1 MNKLFLDIIKAP
13 DYFSFYELI
22 HTDTG
27 LNNVPEYL
35 ADVRTLA
42 LCSRVLNYIRHEV
55 GYPISINSGFR
66 SADVNRKVGGVSN
79 SNHLYGRAFDI
90 RPSQKDPKKYQQL
103 RHLLQAT
110 PLADYFE
117 EIIPYPDKGFV
128 HIAIDMKKLFENVLE
143 MVDDKTTRYRVLD
156 LLWASSINLVK

>member
-1 MNKLFLDIIKAP
+1 MKNLLVDIIKAP

-35 ADVRTLA
+35 LDVRTLA

-55 GYPISINSGFR
+55 GFPISVNSGFR
-66 SADVNRKVGGVSN
+66 TSDVNRAVGGVSN

-90 RPSQKDPKKYQQL
+90 RPSNKSIVRYNE
-103 RHLLQAT
+103 LLCFLQT
-110 PLADYFE
+110 SPLSEYLE
-117 EIIPYPDKGFV
+117 EIIPYRSKGFV
-128 HIAIDMKKLFENVLE
+128 HIAINMPTLFEHVLE
-143 MVDDKTTRYRVLD
+143 MVDDKSTRYLILELISV
-156 LLWASSINLVK
+156 SSIK

>member
-1 MNKLFLDIIKAP
+1 MKNLFVDIIKAP

-35 ADVRTLA
+35 VDIRNLA

-55 GYPISINSGFR
+55 GFAISINSGFR
-66 SADVNRKVGGVSN
+66 NPDVNRVVGGVSN
-79 SNHLYGRAFDI
+79 SNHLFGRAFDI
-90 RPSQKDPKKYQQL
+90 RPSHKDSKKYQQL
-103 RHLLQAT
+103 RHVLQAT
-110 PLADYFE
+110 PLAEYFE

-128 HIAIDMKKLFENVLE
+128 HIAIDMKKLFEDVLE
-143 MVDDKTTRYRVLD
+143 LVDDKSTKYLILD
-156 LLWASSINLVK
+156 LLAVSNIK

>member
-35 ADVRTLA
+35 TDVRTLV

-55 GYPISINSGFR
+55 GFPISINSGFR
-66 SADVNRKVGGVSN
+66 SIDVNRKVGGVSN

-90 RPSQKDPKKYQQL
+90 RPSHKDKKRYL
-103 RHLLQAT
+103 DLLHLLEAT
-110 PLADYFE
+110 PVHQFLDE
-117 EIIPYPDKGFV
+117 CIPYRDKGFV
-128 HIAIDMKKLFENVLE
+128 HISIDMPTLFENVLE
-143 MVDDKTTRYRVLD
+143 MVDDKSSRYKILD
-156 LLWASSINLVK
+156 LLMVSTIK

>member
-1 MNKLFLDIIKAP
+1 MKNLLVDIIKAP

-35 ADVRTLA
+35 TDVRTLT

-55 GYPISINSGFR
+55 GFPLSVNSGFR
-66 SADVNRKVGGVSN
+66 TPDVNRAVGGVSN
-79 SNHLYGRAFDI
+79 SHHLYGRAFDI
-90 RPSQKDPKKYQQL
+90 RPSHKDPKKYQQL
-103 RHLLQAT
+103 RHVLQAT

-128 HIAIDMKKLFENVLE
+128 HIAIDMTKLFEDVLE
-143 MVDDKTTRYRVLD
+143 MVDDKSYRYKILD
-156 LLWASSINLVK
+156 LLMVSTIK